1 MWKKILA
8 FIVLLFILPLIPQ
21 FYTGT
26 PVNAAD
32 VVNVTV
38 AVDTVSPEASNETP
52 ANLTYINYATPI
64 ISINITDALTGVN
77 VDTINMTVNGTVVTI
92 NTTAIIDGYH
102 VENTTTTPFPKEQV
116 VNVTVEAYDNAP
128 EPNKMTFNW
137 SFTIDT
143 IDPIVTIDPVTTP
156 TNVSTQT
163 IAGNFTET
171 NIDKIV
177 VKLVFQDA
185 SVTETEATLN
195 KIAETYDALVVFVED
210 GTYNITATA
219 IDNATNTNTSTTII
233 VYDATSPSVVN
244 ETPAANTYTDNTT
257 PTISVDITDALS
269 GVNENTIKMVVEE
282 INVTAETDITPITG
296 GYHVEYTPTTPFAE
310 GQVVNVAIEAL
321 DNATNSMAYDWSF
334 MIGTLDAEIKFSIST
349 TSLYQYENIEF
360 SVTVNNTGDFSISPS
375 GWVNISDSSNTI
387 IATLELDPPGTAIQ
401 PGSDYTTTAGWNT
414 GSNAIGTYTANVTMY
429 YDGKSVSSTDTF
441 SIVSPPPPPAVGGGI
456 SPPIIPPLEVLL
468 KFIQLPVLQE
478 VRPGET
484 VRTKIFIHNPT
495 ADDFGELIAR
505 ISIAGVPEDW
515 VTILPEILSLGSK
528 ESKVLDIILT
538 IPADARAGD
547 YKVGID
553 ISNKRIEAE
562 NFFILRVNP
571 HPPGYDKP
579 SVTRIVNIDKS
590 RGNTLISLE
599 VKNAGNFVEE
609 VEIIEE
615 IPKELAQTADQ
626 IEFSIPPTEILEA
639 DPVVKWVIEDL
650 QPYET
655 RTISY
660 RVPVILDEYS
670 AYVYWP
676 VKQTSII
683 YEKPPELIE
692 VSRISTP
699 ELFPGTT
706 EEISIGLRNLDTKPV
721 NLTAKLELPANWG
734 ITPDKIVTT
743 IPPRDSSTLSF
754 LVTPPSQAAAGTHT
768 MTLRISYDG
777 REFTV
782 DSTAIV
788 KHPSWIHRFLTY
800 LLELVLALTI
810 IVVVVFIILI
820 LRGKFMERGRRRGGV
835 SLLKLKQEMKKR

>member
-1 MWKKILA
+1 MREKELLLLLICVSFLFLLAISPQPVHAGAAPAPTIINVSAWEIGTTHTPGQDKTGGTLISVVVGDGVCGPLLNNYYYRVEIYVGNNGPGDADYTTSKYLNLTNLQASIDISGGDVWFVDGGATTEDTSATFDGTDLSWSDGPYEVAGEEDMYA
-8 FIVLLFILPLIPQ
+8 FIMLVGS
-21 FYTGT
+21 TGT
-26 PVNAAD
+26 TTSGATFDLYELSKGTDTYAYVDFNVADTIPPTYSDAGHNTTIAGDPVLFYIKYDDNVALHPSGQWIFSTNNTGTWVNDSAVNWTATPEWANVSKTLNSTAGVTIGYRWYAFDNAGKWNSTPIYTLTTTEAGY
-32 VVNVTV
+32 V
-38 AVDTVSPEASNETP
+38 AITVSPADVDFGIV
-52 ANLTYINYATPI
+52 NLGSTNQT
-64 ISINITDALTGVN
+64 TGDA
-77 VDTINMTVNGTVVTI
+77 I
-92 NTTAIIDGYH
+92 
-102 VENTTTTPFPKEQV
+102 
-116 VNVTVEAYDNAP
+116 
-128 EPNKMTFNW
+128 
-137 SFTIDT
+137 
-143 IDPIVTIDPVTTP
+143 
-156 TNVSTQT
+156 
-163 IAGNFTET
+163 
-171 NIDKIV
+171 
-177 VKLVFQDA
+177 
-185 SVTETEATLN
+185 
-195 KIAETYDALVVFVED
+195 
-210 GTYNITATA
+210 
-219 IDNATNTNTSTTII
+219 NATNT
-233 VYDATSPSVVN
+233 
-244 ETPAANTYTDNTT
+244 
-257 PTISVDITDALS
+257 
-269 GVNENTIKMVVEE
+269 
-282 INVTAETDITPITG
+282 
-296 GYHVEYTPTTPFAE
+296 
-310 GQVVNVAIEAL
+310 
-321 DNATNSMAYDWSF
+321 
-334 MIGTLDAEIKFSIST
+334 
-349 TSLYQYENIEF
+349 
-360 SVTVNNTGDFSISPS
+360 
-375 GWVNISDSSNTI
+375 
-387 IATLELDPPGTAIQ
+387 GTA
-401 PGSDYTTTAGWNT
+401 T
-414 GSNAIGTYTANVTMY
+414 GAYTANVTMY
-429 YDGKSVSSTDTF
+429 YDGKSVSSTGTF
-441 SIVSPPPPPAVGGGI
+441 SIVSPPPPPAVVGGGGI
-456 SPPIIPPLEVLL
+456 SPPIIPPLEALL
-468 KFIQLPVLQE
+468 KFLQLPVLQE

-495 ADDFGELIAR
+495 ADDFGELVAR

-515 VTILPEILSLGSK
+515 VTILPEILSLGPRGSQA
-528 ESKVLDIILT
+528 LDIILT

-599 VKNAGNFVEE
+599 VKNTGNFIEE

-615 IPKELAQTADQ
+615 IPKEIAQTVEQ

-639 DPVVKWVIEDL
+639 DPVVKWIIEDL
-650 QPYET
+650 QPYEA

-721 NLTAKLELPANWG
+721 NLTAKLELPVNWG
-734 ITPDKIVTT
+734 ITPNKIVTT

-754 LVTPPSQAAAGTHT
+754 LVTPPSQAVAGTHT
-768 MTLRISYDG
+768 ITLRISYDG

-788 KHPSWIHRFLTY
+788 KHPSWIHLFLTY

-820 LRGKFMERGRRRGGV
+820 LRGKFMERGRRRGGI